1 MNTLESKLANTLK
14 RASIP
19 YKSLTVTSV
28 TVSIKMYG
36 KENAEKLNVL
46 LRASGFRTNVL
57 SPEQTFDRQ
66 WTVGGFLR

>member
-1 MNTLESKLANTLK
+1 MNISESKLASILK

-19 YKSLTVTSV
+19 YKSLMVTSV

-46 LRASGFRTNVL
+46 LRASGFKTNVL
-57 SPEQTFDRQ
+57 APEQTFDRQ
-66 WTVGGFLR
+66 WTVGGFIR